1 MDGKN
6 ELILWKLSSIEM
18 KILIDITCILNWI
31 QIQLEKKKDV
41 NWWRK
46 YGKFVCDYGVE
57 ILFLKK
63 FKFKKTSFHAS
74 FWKWARQISG

>member
-1 MDGKN
+1 
-6 ELILWKLSSIEM
+6 
-18 KILIDITCILNWI
+18 
-31 QIQLEKKKDV
+31 LEKKKDV